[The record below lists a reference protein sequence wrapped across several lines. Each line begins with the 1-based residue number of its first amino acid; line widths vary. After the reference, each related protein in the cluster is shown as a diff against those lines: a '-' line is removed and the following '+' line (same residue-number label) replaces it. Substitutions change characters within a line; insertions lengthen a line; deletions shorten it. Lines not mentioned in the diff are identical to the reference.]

1 MGGIIQ
7 PKTRCCQLTF
17 LKDFSYT
24 LPSMND
30 ETPSPA
36 LLHRQAID
44 AAISCNWQTAI
55 SLNQQILA
63 SEPQNT
69 EVLNRLAKALFETG
83 SYSEAKKIYNQ
94 VLEIDPYNTIAQKN
108 LKKVT
113 SLKKDG
119 VQPNSQ
125 SMSLSPA
132 MFLEEPGVTAL
143 VNLVKVAEPQ
153 KLLKLSPGTVVTLV
167 PKKRG
172 LSIIDANNVYL
183 GAFPDDSAF
192 HLLKLL
198 KGGNKYTSIIKSV
211 KPNGLTVLVREVY
224 RSKKF
229 KNQASFLDESRIV
242 AFSSE
247 NISLIGESVG
257 DDTDDSNPSADVL
270 NA

>member
-1 MGGIIQ
+1 
-7 PKTRCCQLTF
+7 
-17 LKDFSYT
+17 
-24 LPSMND
+24 MND

-36 LLHRQAID
+36 SLHRKAID

-55 SLNQQILA
+55 KLNEQILE
-63 SEPQNT
+63 SEPKNT

-83 SYSEAKKIYNQ
+83 GYTAAKKIYNQ

-108 LKKVT
+108 LKKVA

-119 VQPNSQ
+119 VNLSSQ
-125 SMSLSPA
+125 SMSLSPS
-132 MFLEEPGVTAL
+132 MFLEEPGVTTL

-153 KLLKLSPGTVVTLV
+153 KLLKLSPGTVVSLV
-167 PKKRG
+167 PKKRSVSVTDSG
-172 LSIIDANNVYL
+172 NVYL

-211 KPNGLTVLVREVY
+211 RPNGLTVLVREIY

-229 KNQASFLDESRIV
+229 KNQASFLDETRIV

-247 NISLIGESVG
+247 NIPLIGDMSQ
-257 DDTDDSNPSADVL
+257 DDSEEQGMTPESLAS
-270 NA
+270 

>member
-1 MGGIIQ
+1 MI
-7 PKTRCCQLTF
+7 
-17 LKDFSYT
+17 
-24 LPSMND
+24 D
-30 ETPSPA
+30 ETSSPET
-36 LLHRQAID
+36 LHKQAID
-44 AAISCNWQTAI
+44 AAISCNWDKAI
-55 SLNQQILA
+55 LINKQILEIE
-63 SEPQNT
+63 SKNT

-83 SYSEAKKIYNQ
+83 NYSGAKKIYTQ
-94 VLEIDPYNTIAQKN
+94 VLEIDPYNTIAEKN

-119 VQPNSQ
+119 INTSSQ
-125 SMSLSPA
+125 SMSLSPS

-153 KLLKLSPGTVVTLV
+153 KLLKLSPGTVVNLV

-172 LSIIDANNVYL
+172 VSVTDSSNIYL

-198 KGGNKYTSIIKSV
+198 KGGNKYTSIIKSIR
-211 KPNGLTVLVREVY
+211 PNGLTVLIREIH

-229 KNQASFLDESRIV
+229 KNQASFLDETRIV

-247 NISLIGESVG
+247 NIPLIGERMG
-257 DDTDDSNPSADVL
+257 DDSEDSGTGPDDLAT
-270 NA
+270 